1 MDRSVPHKL
10 IESAI
15 ELYLIQY
22 QEIFRRMSGA
32 ASEEYRSD
40 SRLMITPILGI
51 EQRIGLSQDVRCP
64 QIKYHDI
71 KRLRCIRMGPFQD

>member
-1 MDRSVPHKL
+1 MVRPSNDYGSVPHKL

-22 QEIFRRMSGA
+22 QEIFSRMSGA

-40 SRLMITPILGI
+40 SRLMITPHLGI
-51 EQRIGLSQDVRCP
+51 EQRIG
-64 QIKYHDI
+64 
-71 KRLRCIRMGPFQD
+71 